1 MKNYKKLYVEI
12 DENVVKELKRVA
24 KEERVYLSALVEEY
38 LVKVLQEKG
47 IIIK

>member
-12 DENVVKELKRVA
+12 DERVVKIL
-24 KEERVYLSALVEEY
+24 KEEAKSERIYLSALVEEM
-38 LVKVLQEKG
+38 LIKILEQKG

>member
-38 LVKVLQEKG
+38 LVKVLEQKG

>member
-38 LVKVLQEKG
+38 LVKVLEEKG

>member
-12 DENVVKELKRVA
+12 DENVVKELKEMA
-24 KEERVYLSALVEEY
+24 KAERVYLSALVEEF
-38 LVKVLQEKG
+38 LVKMLEEKG